1 MLSKGLKNV
10 MLKIVPEV
18 MVYSFLAGVSVPFL
32 SYYIDKE
39 FNVLTVIISLFYLVV
54 GIVLYKKVYKGHK
67 HWKAVRTQIIATEKE
82 MEVAAKNHG
91 EQLADMII
99 SWNPKKTLIV
109 FSLSLLALLM
119 PLIIVLTI
127 YL

>member
-1 MLSKGLKNV
+1 MLSKGFKNV
-10 MLKIVPEV
+10 ILKIVPDV

-39 FNVLTVIISLFYLVV
+39 FNMLTVIISLFYLVV
-54 GIVLYKKVYKGHK
+54 GIVLYKKVYRGNE
-67 HWKAVRTQIIATEKE
+67 HWKAVRKQIIATEKE

-91 EQLADMII
+91 EQLADTII
-99 SWNPKKTLIV
+99 SWTLKKTLV
-109 FSLSLLALLM
+109 AFSLSLLALLM